1 MTDKPNPGSTEAY
14 SQGCTCAVLDNAH
27 GRGAYEIDGVPQ
39 FWHDAACPVHGVLAF
54 LLASEPEEVG
64 DDDRAEQARS

>member
-1 MTDKPNPGSTEAY
+1 MSDKPNPGSAEAY
-14 SQGCTCAVLDNAH
+14 SQGCTCAVLENAH

-64 DDDRAEQARS
+64 DDESP